1 MAYWLVLAGGHSL
14 VAASEDPMTP
24 VPFLGVARGHQSPKV
39 KLLLVGDRQ
48 GPVKDHVVG
57 AVEQESTSGRS

>member
-1 MAYWLVLAGGHSL
+1 
-14 VAASEDPMTP
+14 MTP